1 MRRAG
6 DPAQAHW
13 QVGLHVPAKG
23 ARPACVSR
31 FGRKARRLNRP
42 LRAQL
47 LDYTVTRDELIWRS
61 SDVFKW
67 IANGQLKVRAR
78 LSNERR
84 LAPSLRNAVLRRA
97 RCRLTRRSLS
107 MRRRTATCT
116 SRRAR
121 APARSSTP
129 HRKRRQG
136 PIAAPP
142 YRAGCAND
150 RIRRNK
156 SALLVSIR
164 PPMDVR
170 PTGRAGLEGCSNT
183 NSRDAGRTYS
193 ERRGHELR
201 EVRLCGTP
209 QASAPVARRALT
221 EPL

>member
-1 MRRAG
+1 MWRA
-6 DPAQAHW
+6 
-13 QVGLHVPAKG
+13 
-23 ARPACVSR
+23 R
-31 FGRKARRLNRP
+31 
-42 LRAQL
+42 RAQL

-67 IANGQLKVRAR
+67 IADGRLKVGAR
-78 LSNERR
+78 PSSARC
-84 LAPSLRNAVLRRA
+84 LAPSLKNAVFRRT
-97 RCRLTRRSLS
+97 RCLWTRRSLS

-156 SALLVSIR
+156 SALLVLIR

-170 PTGRAGLEGCSNT
+170 PTGRAGLEGCST
-183 NSRDAGRTYS
+183 QFK
-193 ERRGHELR
+193 RRGSDIFR
-201 EVRLCGTP
+201 APRPRAPGGTVVWDSAGVRACSP
-209 QASAPVARRALT
+209 SRPYRAALT
-221 EPL
+221 SAVFAFWQ